1 MNRNK
6 EYRLKRKNQRK
17 DYIIQDKNIKL
28 KTMYYQ
34 NKIKNEKIEKLKKE
48 NKKLKDVVAE
58 LEDRLIFKLGKFLN
72 EKDYVINDEDL
83 VELLKIIDRWKKD
96 GLDEEI

>member
-34 NKIKNEKIEKLKKE
+34 NKIKKEKIEKLKKE
-48 NKKLKDVVAE
+48 NKKLQDVVAE

-72 EKDYVINDEDL
+72 EKDYIIKEDDL
-83 VELLKIIDRWKKD
+83 VELLKIIDRWKKEM
-96 GLDEEI
+96 LDEEI